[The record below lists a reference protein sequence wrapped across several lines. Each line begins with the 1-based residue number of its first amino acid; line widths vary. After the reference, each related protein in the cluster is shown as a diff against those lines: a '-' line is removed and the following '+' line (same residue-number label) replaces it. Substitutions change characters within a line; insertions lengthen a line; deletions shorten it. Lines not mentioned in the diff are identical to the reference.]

1 MRRALIVVFILANF
15 GVCSA
20 AFAVS
25 PDDCRAQFDGCM
37 KACST
42 DQQCQSNC
50 YEGVGF
56 CLNVARQGKKPFF
69 RDAATAVGAVSAPAT
84 TSGAKNVN
92 PGSAAT
98 TTTKIETVGVQ
109 TINPGAATATTTT
122 NAPPLSAP
130 AKPSTAISNGVLG
143 HASGGQLGRGNLRVQ

>member
-25 PDDCRAQFDGCM
+25 PDDCRARDEECK
-37 KACST
+37 KACSN
-42 DQQCQSNC
+42 QQCLDVCQG
-50 YEGVGF
+50 GVEF
-56 CLNVARQGKKPFF
+56 CFSVAHQGNKPFF

-84 TSGAKNVN
+84 TSGVKNVN

-98 TTTKIETVGVQ
+98 TATNAGAIGVQ
-109 TINPGAATATTTT
+109 TIKPGTAATTTT
-122 NAPPLSAP
+122 NTAPLSAP
-130 AKPSTAISNGVLG
+130 GKPPVSFSNGVSG
-143 HASGGQLGRGNLRVQ
+143 HVPSGQPGRSNVRAQ